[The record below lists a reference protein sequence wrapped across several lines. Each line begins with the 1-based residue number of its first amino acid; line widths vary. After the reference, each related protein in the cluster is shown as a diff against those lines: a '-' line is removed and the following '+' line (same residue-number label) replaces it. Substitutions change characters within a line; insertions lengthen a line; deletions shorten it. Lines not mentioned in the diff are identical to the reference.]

1 MKHLF
6 TISILL
12 LLESS
17 WCLAV
22 ESFMMLDRSG
32 NVKPVQLTLIGS
44 DEIELM
50 DSESGFSTMPKDE
63 CIAFIRPN
71 PTPVNTIRPMLRLHD
86 GQVFPGS
93 MGMMKSREHVI
104 WEHDW
109 LGTLRIP
116 VERIDRI
123 TMGRVSP
130 SSTSLSDA
138 DSDVDLIRLVNG
150 DVLRGFVSQIGDPIV
165 IEIDGDG
172 NDDGSSIPL
181 DRVREIDLFG
191 EKQPTGD
198 STIWAVDGT
207 IATIPTI
214 ELREDSRIRSGHH
227 ALRVNTIDDQLDDL
241 PLKKVHAISL
251 SGSGF
256 TPLSG
261 LEPESVS
268 HPSIRVSRPGPMVTD
283 ASAPMGLSPI
293 GFRGPVTVRYRLPD
307 GRLRLS
313 STVRIPTTSLDW
325 GDCILVLRVDDVEV
339 HRVRLN
345 ESNPESR
352 IELIVKGTDFEM
364 ELLDGANGPVQ
375 DHLQFEYAVF
385 IEQ

>member
-71 PTPVNTIRPMLRLHD
+71 PTPVNTIRPMIRLHD

-109 LGTLRIP
+109 LGTLKIP

-138 DSDVDLIRLVNG
+138 DSDVDVIRLVNG
-150 DVLRGFVSQIGDPIV
+150 DVLRGFVS
-165 IEIDGDG
+165 
-172 NDDGSSIPL
+172 
-181 DRVREIDLFG
+181 
-191 EKQPTGD
+191 
-198 STIWAVDGT
+198 
-207 IATIPTI
+207 
-214 ELREDSRIRSGHH
+214 
-227 ALRVNTIDDQLDDL
+227 
-241 PLKKVHAISL
+241 
-251 SGSGF
+251 
-256 TPLSG
+256 
-261 LEPESVS
+261 
-268 HPSIRVSRPGPMVTD
+268 
-283 ASAPMGLSPI
+283 
-293 GFRGPVTVRYRLPD
+293 
-307 GRLRLS
+307 
-313 STVRIPTTSLDW
+313 
-325 GDCILVLRVDDVEV
+325 
-339 HRVRLN
+339 
-345 ESNPESR
+345 
-352 IELIVKGTDFEM
+352 
-364 ELLDGANGPVQ
+364 
-375 DHLQFEYAVF
+375 
-385 IEQ
+385 